1 MIKSTASWD
10 KLLAGLVVVYIVVA
24 LIDYTDYPL
33 TDTHPPLTSEERAGL
48 DLWRQNNCQACHRIY
63 GFGGYF
69 GPDLTNRVGHETP
82 DVIFDSILTDGSG
95 RMPAFNFSETERASI
110 VAFLRAV
117 NETGVSQP
125 RPYRLIHDFERW
137 EHFGRVSAAW
147 EAETNETLDASAS
160 LGRDVWER
168 ERCGICHIPFQLGE
182 GRAPDLAR
190 SALDRSSAVL
200 GTVLT
205 TGPGIMPAFE
215 LEAEEV
221 DAMSEYLEWFA
232 THRGT
237 LITLNEKLVE
247 RPALDISAL
256 PWWEFPR

>member
-10 KLLAGLVVVYIVVA
+10 KLLAGLVVVYFIVA

-33 TDTHPPLTSEERAGL
+33 TENHPPMTSQERAGL
-48 DLWRQNNCQACHRIY
+48 DLWRQNNCQTCHRVY
-63 GFGGYF
+63 GFGGYL

-82 DVIFDSILTDGSG
+82 GEIFDSILTEGSG
-95 RMPAFNFSETERASI
+95 RMPAFNFDEEERASI
-110 VAFLRAV
+110 VGFLRAV

-147 EAETNETLDASAS
+147 EAESGESLDATAA
-160 LGRDVWER
+160 LGLDVWER
-168 ERCGICHIPFQLGE
+168 ERCGTCHIPFQFGE

-190 SALDRSSAVL
+190 SALDRSPDVIEK
-200 GTVLT
+200 VMT
-205 TGPGIMPAFE
+205 TGPGIMPAYE

-221 DAMSEYLEWFA
+221 AALSSYLEWFA
-232 THRGT
+232 ANRGT
-237 LITLNEKLVE
+237 LITFNEELVE